1 MRSSIYSGPKKKNML
16 PPNTSFAHSKISK
29 SDMFVYYSSILNLR
43 VLTRAR
49 QFFNT
54 SNNKRLLIDIKI
66 PIAHPVII

>member
-1 MRSSIYSGPKKKNML
+1 ML

-29 SDMFVYYSSILNLR
+29 SHMFVYYTSILNLR

-49 QFFNT
+49 QFFNR